1 MISSS
6 LMTAL
11 QIAAIAIAA
20 ISAITDWRLGRIP
33 NWLTFPTIIVPPIVL
48 LVVDGRDAAIA
59 SLAGIL
65 FCVVAPYLLFRSRA
79 MGAGDVKLFAG
90 LGALLGAFLG
100 IEAEFF
106 SILIAALFALIGLAA
121 RGVLMRTLSNTF
133 YLALNPILPKAKRR
147 KIERALLDRVRLG
160 PAVLIGTFIAI
171 MLRNPYFLA
180 QIGGAT

>member
-20 ISAITDWRLGRIP
+20 ISAVTDWRLGRIP
-33 NWLTFPTIIVPPIVL
+33 NWLTFPAIILPPFVL
-48 LVVDGRDAAIA
+48 LFVDGKDAAIA
-59 SLAGIL
+59 SVGGIAL
-65 FCVVAPYLLFRSRA
+65 CVVAPYLLFRSRA

-90 LGALLGAFLG
+90 LGALLGAFVG

-106 SILIAALFALIGLAA
+106 SILVAALFALIGLAA
-121 RGVLMRTLSNTF
+121 QGVLMKTLSNTF
-133 YLALNPILPKAKRR
+133 YLALNPILPKSKRR

-160 PAVLIGTFIAI
+160 PAVLIGTCIAI
-171 MLRNPYFLA
+171 MLRNPFFFSH
-180 QIGGAT
+180 IGGAT